1 MCFWC
6 LFCDGG
12 FFEENNATKAADSRA
27 QNRGESAD
35 CCGNAPCPTTRVFVL
50 FPPFLLPSFWIGWRR
65 MGKSSNSTVHFGSV
79 LSLVTVSHF
88 FFFLV
93 QQPTQIDHLQASPTC
108 VCLCVFIRVS
118 CVRVCWSLVC
128 TLLAKG
134 GRRKGP
140 RKREER
146 GEGKCAASRPVLRAC
161 ASCYGGGAE
170 EGVCERG
177 SGRDAHSGV
186 VREHA
191 RNRVAEAREVGPRV
205 PRLSP
210 SRGPCRVH
218 DPCQCPRNFLH
229 SSWHS

>member
-1 MCFWC
+1 MKKKCDESRRFTGAKQRGIC
-6 LFCDGG
+6 RLLRKCPVPDHPSFCAFSSLLLSSFLDGDG
-12 FFEENNATKAADSRA
+12 EGWEKAATALSTLA
-27 QNRGESAD
+27 Q
-35 CCGNAPCPTTRVFVL
+35 F
-50 FPPFLLPSFWIGWRR
+50 FL
-65 MGKSSNSTVHFGSV
+65 SSQ
-79 LSLVTVSHF
+79 SLT
-88 FFFLV
+88 FFLV

-140 RKREER
+140 RKKRERE
-146 GEGKCAASRPVLRAC
+146 EGKCAASRPVLRAC

-191 RNRVAEAREVGPRV
+191 RNRVAEARVVGPRV

-218 DPCQCPRNFLH
+218 DPCECPRNLLH